1 MEKIDFK
8 EMQKKDLR
16 IGIRLSA
23 YEKERLDDFCQSHNV
38 TISDLIR
45 HSLKTILKSV
55 K

>member
-23 YEKERLDDFCQSHNV
+23 YEKEKLDDFCYSHNV
-38 TISDLIR
+38 TISDVIR
-45 HSLKTILKSV
+45 HSLKKILKTG

>member
-1 MEKIDFK
+1 MEKIDFN

-23 YEKERLDDFCQSHNV
+23 YEKERLDNFCESHNV
-38 TISDLIR
+38 TISDLVR
-45 HSLKTILKSV
+45 HSLKKILKSA

>member
-1 MEKIDFK
+1 MEKIDFN

-23 YEKERLDDFCQSHNV
+23 FEKEKLDEFCKSHNV

-45 HSLKTILKSV
+45 HSLKNIFKSV